1 MTNTGVRCMLL
12 ASKCDK
18 QDSDQISARFH
29 EQVRRNLANV
39 AIAEISTK
47 TPDNTKR
54 HFLAMLHRV
63 ISSPRGK
70 SDEDRY
76 CGGLPLSF
84 VKLT

>member
-18 QDSDQISARFH
+18 QDSDQIASRFH

-47 TPDNTKR
+47 TPENTKR

-70 SDEDRY
+70 SDELGCY
-76 CGGLPLSF
+76 
-84 VKLT
+84 